1 MEKIKQ
7 AFTGKSAEERAEH
20 GGTGMGTASTQ
31 RGATGTE
38 YTGGAAGGPAYGTA
52 VSGRREAPAGP
63 AGAARLLAMPCT
75 DASQGLGMRLNG
87 EGPRALPGRFQCWP
101 P

>member
-7 AFTGKSAEERAEH
+7 AFTGKSAEEREAERLTEH

-75 DASQGLGMRLNG
+75 DAFQGLGMRLG
-87 EGPRALPGRFQCWP
+87 SCRCQCCP